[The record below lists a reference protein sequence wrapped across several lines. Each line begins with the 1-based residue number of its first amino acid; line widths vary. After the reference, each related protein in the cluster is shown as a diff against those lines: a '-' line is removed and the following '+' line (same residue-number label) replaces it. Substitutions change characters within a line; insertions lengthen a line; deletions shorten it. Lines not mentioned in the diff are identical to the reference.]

1 MMDRYRA
8 SLRAVSFSQIG
19 CFVNWIAKLL
29 FCLVSL
35 RLVHDSLFSQRFMH
49 AILHGWHIS
58 GKKKTAIDT
67 HLVPPTTSLPAN
79 RKCLCL
85 QAIHFPWGDE
95 IPAKFLWTGKHKDT
109 GEMLLH
115 YDHFNARI
123 DFILPFLFHYAV
135 QPKVVSILNPLK
147 PMNYCLL
154 KHCYAKLTISL
165 F

>member
-1 MMDRYRA
+1 MFCELNCKITFLSCIIEISARQ
-8 SLRAVSFSQIG
+8 SFQPA
-19 CFVNWIAKLL
+19 F
-29 FCLVSL
+29 
-35 RLVHDSLFSQRFMH
+35 H
-49 AILHGWHIS
+49 ACNFTWMTHLW
-58 GKKKTAIDT
+58 KKKTAIDT